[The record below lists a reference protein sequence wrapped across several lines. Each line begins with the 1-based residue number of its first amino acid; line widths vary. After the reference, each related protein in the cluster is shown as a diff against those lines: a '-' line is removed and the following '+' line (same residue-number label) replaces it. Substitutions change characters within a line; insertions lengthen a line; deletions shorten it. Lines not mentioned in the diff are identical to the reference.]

1 MVVSLARFWYRA
13 ATALN
18 LAEAGLVAIS
28 ALGSEHGEEA
38 GF

>member
-18 LAEAGLVAIS
+18 LAEADLIAIS
-28 ALGSEHGEEA
+28 ALGLKPGEESDS
-38 GF
+38 